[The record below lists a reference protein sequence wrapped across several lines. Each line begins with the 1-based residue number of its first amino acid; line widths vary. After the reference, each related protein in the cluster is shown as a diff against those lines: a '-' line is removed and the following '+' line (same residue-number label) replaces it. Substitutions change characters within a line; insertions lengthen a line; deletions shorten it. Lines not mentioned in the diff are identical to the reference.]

1 MKRIVW
7 LCVALVFVGAALVLA
22 RVGWKWYYPDP
33 RVLGMYFPSLR
44 VAREVYPYSVVPGGV
59 YDNRELQQSMDRDPV
74 ARRHYDGIRPSRMWN
89 SRLQTPTLAYVS
101 YRKGSNVRWTKL
113 VVPKGELV
121 LTDGTHM
128 VRARCGNRIQTKKPD
143 GVVDSASGDSQPP
156 VESAANRL
164 KIPAPLAEGSVEAP
178 PEFVFET
185 PMPGL
190 QPPTSALPPAMD
202 AALVARNIDH
212 QALNTPI
219 TAYSATRSSTNP
231 PTPVPEPGS
240 VVLLGSGIAAVA
252 AAFRRRRRQ

>member
-1 MKRIVW
+1 
-7 LCVALVFVGAALVLA
+7 
-22 RVGWKWYYPDP
+22 
-33 RVLGMYFPSLR
+33 MYFSSLR

-59 YDNRELQQSMDRDPV
+59 YDNRELQQSMERDPV

-101 YRKGSNVRWTKL
+101 YRKGSNIRWTKL

-143 GVVDSASGDSQPP
+143 GVVDSSGDSQPP
-156 VESAANRL
+156 VETASNRL
-164 KIPAPLAEGSVEAP
+164 KIPAPLAEASVEAP

-190 QPPTSALPPAMD
+190 QPPTSVLPPTMD
-202 AALVARNIDH
+202 AALVARNIGH
-212 QALNTPI
+212 QPLNTPI
-219 TAYSATRSSTNP
+219 TGYSETRSSSNP
-231 PTPVPEPGS
+231 GPGPNPTPVPEPGS
-240 VVLLGSGIAAVA
+240 IVLLGSGIATVA
-252 AAFRRRRRQ
+252 AVFRRRRR